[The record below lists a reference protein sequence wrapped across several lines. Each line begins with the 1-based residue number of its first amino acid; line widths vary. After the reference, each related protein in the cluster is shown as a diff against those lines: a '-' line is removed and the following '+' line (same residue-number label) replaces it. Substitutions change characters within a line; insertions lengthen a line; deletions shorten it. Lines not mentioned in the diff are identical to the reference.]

1 MAEERFIDP
10 TGSYFTD
17 SNEQLE
23 TWSKL
28 ETERKAAESLGL
40 GDEVDL
46 NSYEAKMAV
55 AENEMQQQQEEQQ
68 ANPQV
73 TPDDLK
79 QAGHS
84 GFESRSLGT
93 QFNEAERTDKN
104 DPRWKHVYDTNQD
117 GIVDG
122 RDEYGRDWMNWGKK
136 RNATDIYL
144 DRKHAYTSGTGQAD
158 AETNI
163 IEAKNAIAG
172 TSLDLIQGL
181 LTMPERTVRTIN
193 GEAWDEQQL
202 WFDPMKMANIENP
215 YNGTSIGHLSRVLGG
230 FVIGGMGA
238 EKLLMSKFN
247 WYNNLRNLKYGGGTL
262 QNMISEAA
270 FMKTS
275 VYRQDPTA
283 FNALQDQLYKIGPG
297 WGDALNWIAVGEYD
311 HPAVKEVKGLAE
323 AAGIPG
329 LFGALF
335 IAGRGAV
342 GFARTRHFRVK
353 PSTLPKPSDADE
365 LIRGAKTIDAQKT
378 AQGQNQLELGIKKT
392 ELPPEGELPKGK
404 DRYPMNDPVGDNWQG
419 AETSTNKLGNIYRQ
433 LDLDMD
439 LPSGTGSADSPMTGL
454 EASKAAET
462 PRYTEEFLQNKAK
475 ELLGE
480 PYFKGLVKDLEA
492 QNLSFTEVFRPAFE
506 RFQEIIGREAGEYSV
521 EEFWEP
527 LLRNLDGEKAD
538 YKAWALEHVVTA
550 DIVNNALFKD
560 LRTRAR
566 AARIVNDV
574 GNVFSTDGPMKSI
587 SDRLIFGLTSVKRAR
602 YLVSEDIAKLTP
614 GERLAAVSA
623 RTAELHSESVD
634 GVRLMM
640 QFLKESDSQ
649 ELAQGILEVFSM
661 SNKIHNWK
669 DFDAWMRQKLVGGD
683 FANKHKEGALAKELG
698 GVMVNS
704 ILSGVKTPLRAI
716 MGTTANAY
724 LNEVATLLGA
734 RIDSALG
741 GGSEIALKSSAAST
755 QAMFQLIPDAFKVFK
770 TNLDSYF
777 NGDIAS
783 IKSRFSSYTKSD
795 ENWDLMGTWVERSG
809 TDGEKAAY
817 YIANQARRANDS
829 RLLSWS
835 SRVLGATDDTFRWLL
850 SKARARKK
858 ALLSIMHDHPGIEVT
873 AEMLK
878 KAEDYEFA
886 RLHDAQGNIDIT
898 KDAFLEHN
906 FREVTLT
913 TELQGFSKDLDTLM
927 NKYPLTKPFFLFAR
941 TGINGLRVSVK
952 NLPIVGAMMKE
963 SRDILSATADTI
975 KTGDLLKYG
984 IESADD
990 LASAKHLIYGRQA
1003 IGASAVT
1010 MISAMYMGGNLTG
1023 NGPADASMRKTWMD
1037 AGWQP
1042 RSIKIGGA
1050 WLSYDSFEPFNL
1062 VMANVADV
1070 GDNLELMGPQFAEER
1085 LQLIVAALGKGA
1097 TSKTYLQGL
1106 GQLFDLLSGNPGYA
1120 ANRTVAN
1127 LVNNQMP
1134 LAGMRNDI
1142 ANLISPAMREL
1153 DASFWDHIRNR
1164 NPILRSTLPMRHCML
1179 TGKPIRGFN
1188 LFETIWNAGSPVA
1201 MRLDGGP
1208 GQKLLWNSNYDTR
1221 IFAYTAPDGT
1231 SLRRSPQARSIYQ
1244 KALGD
1249 RNIQAKLDALSRMPE
1264 VKASIKLM
1272 YEDMRAG
1279 RMALDPMK
1287 AYLHNRLL
1295 KALFN
1300 REGKISW
1307 ASIKNH
1313 PVIQELILEQG
1324 KLKLDNRIRLQQ
1336 TLNLPK

>member
-1 MAEERFIDP
+1 MTEERLIDP
-10 TGSYFTD
+10 TGSYFTE
-17 SNEQLE
+17 SNKAGEEWQ
-23 TWSKL
+23 KL
-28 ETERKAAESLGL
+28 EDQRSHAETLGL

-46 NSYEAKMAV
+46 GSLTAEIAV
-55 AENEMQQQQEEQQ
+55 AEDKAEKAQE
-68 ANPQV
+68 ATPSV
-73 TPDDLK
+73 TPQDLK
-79 QAGHS
+79 SADHS
-84 GFESRSLGT
+84 GYDRLSLGT
-93 QFNEAERTDKN
+93 TFNKAERHN
-104 DPRWKHVYDTNQD
+104 LVDPRWKHVYDTNQD
-117 GIVDG
+117 GVVDG
-122 RDEYGRDWMNWGKK
+122 RDEYGRDWMNFGKK

-144 DRKHAYTSGTGQAD
+144 DRKHAYTSGTGEAD
-158 AETNI
+158 AETNL

-181 LTMPERTVRTIN
+181 LTLPETTIRTLN
-193 GEAWDEQQL
+193 GEKWDEQQL

-215 YNGTSIGHLSRVLGG
+215 YNGTSFGHLSRVIGG

-262 QNMISEAA
+262 QNIISEVA

-283 FNALQDQLYKIGPG
+283 FNALQDQLYKIGPA

-311 HPAVKEVKGLAE
+311 HPIVKEVKGLAE
-323 AAGIPG
+323 AGGIPA

-342 GFARTRHFRVK
+342 GYAKARHYRVAQAK
-353 PSTLPKPSDADE
+353 RIDKISDAQE
-365 LIRGAKTIDAQKT
+365 LLNHVNSIESQKLDS
-378 AQGQNQLELGIKKT
+378 GINQLELSNKKT
-392 ELPPEGELPKGK
+392 ELPPPEQLPKGN
-404 DRYPMNDPVGDNWQG
+404 DRYPMNSKIGDNWQG
-419 AETSTNKLGNIYRQ
+419 AETSTNKLSNIYRQ

-439 LPSGTGSADSPMTGL
+439 LPSGIGSSDSPMTGL
-454 EASKAAET
+454 EAAKAAEN
-462 PRYTEEFLQNKAK
+462 PKYTEEFLKNKAQ

-480 PYFKGLVKDLEA
+480 SYFKGLIKDLDA
-492 QNLSFTEVFRPAFE
+492 QNLNFTQVFRPAFE
-506 RFQEIIGREAGEYSV
+506 RFQEIIGREAGEFSV

-527 LLRNLDGEKAD
+527 LLRDYTDASGKTD
-538 YKAWALEHVVTA
+538 YKSWALEHVVTA

-566 AARIVNDV
+566 AARVVNDV
-574 GNVFSTDGPMKSI
+574 GDIFSIDGPMKSI

-602 YLVSEDIAKLTP
+602 YIISEELARLSP

-623 RTAELHSESVD
+623 RTSELHSESVD

-640 QFLKESDSQ
+640 QFLKQSDSQ

-669 DFDAWMRQKLVGGD
+669 DFDAWMRQKIIGGD
-683 FANKHKEGALAKELG
+683 FANKHKEGVLTKELG

-734 RIDSALG
+734 RIDSAIG
-741 GGSEIALKSSAAST
+741 SGSELALKSSAAST
-755 QAMFQLIPDAFKVFK
+755 HAMFQLIPDAFKVFK

-777 NGDIAS
+777 NGDLAS

-795 ENWDLMGTWVERSG
+795 ENWDLMGTWVERNG

-858 ALLSIMHDHPGIEVT
+858 ALLSIMQENPGIEVT
-873 AEMLK
+873 PQMLK

-886 RLHDAQGNIDIT
+886 RLHDSQGNIDVT

-913 TELQGFSKDLDTLM
+913 TELQGFSKDLDLLM
-927 NKYPLTKPFFLFAR
+927 KKYPLTKPFFLFAR

-952 NLPIVGAMMKE
+952 NLPIVGAIMKE
-963 SRDILSATADTI
+963 SRDILAANSKAL
-975 KTGDLLKYG
+975 KSGDLLKYG
-984 IESADD
+984 IETADD

-1003 IGASAVT
+1003 IGAGVVT
-1010 MISAMYMGGNLTG
+1010 TISGMYLAGNLTG
-1023 NGPADASMRKTWMD
+1023 NGPADASMRKMWIDT
-1037 AGWQP
+1037 GWQP
-1042 RSIKIGGA
+1042 RSIKIGGV

-1120 ANRTVAN
+1120 ANRTIAN

-1134 LAGMRNDI
+1134 LAGMRNDL
-1142 ANLISPAMREL
+1142 ANLINPAMREL

-1164 NPILRSTLPMRHCML
+1164 NPLIKGTLPIRYDAL
-1179 TGKPIRGFN
+1179 NGKPIRGWMG
-1188 LFETIWNAGSPVA
+1188 LETIWNVGSPVA
-1201 MRLDGGP
+1201 MRLDRGP
-1208 GQKLLWNSNYDTR
+1208 GRKLLWNSNYDMR
-1221 IFAYTAPDGT
+1221 IMAYSAPDGT
-1231 SLRRSPQARSIYQ
+1231 SLRRSPLGRSAFQ

-1249 RNIQAKLDALSRMPE
+1249 RNVEAKLNELASRPE
-1264 VKASIKLM
+1264 VKASIEAML
-1272 YEDMRAG
+1272 EDIRLG
-1279 RMALDPMK
+1279 RLKLDPMR
-1287 AYLHNRLL
+1287 AYLHNRLISNL
-1295 KALFN
+1295 IR
-1300 REGKISW
+1300 RESKIAWGSLW
-1307 ASIKNH
+1307 NH
-1313 PVIQELILEQG
+1313 PVIKELMAEQR
-1324 KLKLDNRIRLQQ
+1324 KNTLDNTIRLRE
-1336 TLNLPK
+1336 TMNLPK